1 MNNGVDIYLCW
12 KKKDRENW
20 KKLVLIKEYRC
31 KVTLIVENLGSRKLF
46 VENILEFFFVLVE

>member
-1 MNNGVDIYLCW
+1 ML

-20 KKLVLIKEYRC
+20 KKLVLIKEYCC
-31 KVTLIVENLGSRKLF
+31 KVMLIVENLGSCKLF